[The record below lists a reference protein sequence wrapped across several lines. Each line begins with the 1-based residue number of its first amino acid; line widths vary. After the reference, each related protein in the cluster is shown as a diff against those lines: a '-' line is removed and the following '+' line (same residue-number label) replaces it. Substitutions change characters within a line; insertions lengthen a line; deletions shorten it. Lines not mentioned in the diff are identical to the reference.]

1 MNDPILQAA
10 VNLKKL
16 ADQQKNPEIDAIM
29 AEIMK
34 TLLEASEPKK

>member
-16 ADQQKNPEIDAIM
+16 TDEAKNPEIDAIM